1 MTKTLQEAIARL
13 AQMPEERQELL
24 ARLML
29 HEIEQDEAWIRSTN
43 AYSDKLPSLVND
55 ILEADR
61 RGECEPL
68 DPERL

>member
-1 MTKTLQEAIARL
+1 MTKTLQEAIARIE
-13 AQMPEERQELL
+13 QMPEDRQELL

-29 HEIEQDEAWIRSTN
+29 HEINEDEKWMRSTEVH
-43 AYSDKLPSLVND
+43 AGKLAGFVSD